1 MFTEKGFRYEERENG
16 CPDVVLGKTCLYC
29 HPTCLSGPVEE
40 THFLVLEQILSSG
53 KTFRFYLLD
62 KHNEL
67 QDFTPDEELEY
78 YRTSTKS
85 VENDLFVAFKTNRRS
100 LFKLKSEILELEAQK
115 IHLPTIRT
123 PYLSGYGSISK
134 QFVNEVYKGM
144 VLKGLLIES
153 SKVMGIQTIPV
164 CRSAN
169 QKRLR

>member
-1 MFTEKGFRYEERENG
+1 MSSDLFVRSRGGDSF
-16 CPDVVLGKTCLYC
+16 PL
-29 HPTCLSGPVEE
+29 
-40 THFLVLEQILSSG
+40 LEQILSSG

-100 LFKLKSEILELEAQK
+100 LFKLKSEILELEAPK

-134 QFVNEVYKGM
+134 QFVNEVYKDL
-144 VLKGLLIES
+144 VQKGLLIES
-153 SKVMGIQTIPV
+153 SKVTGIKTILL
-164 CRSAN
+164 CRAAI
-169 QKRLR
+169 QKELRLLEVQK